1 MKTEAQKWGETAVA
15 FIASA
20 AGTGM
25 FVGLAYLLLP
35 RVHALGIAC
44 CAVAALCFVVFV
56 IQSLKII
63 KWWIV
68 IAQRERLAKRA
79 QADERA

>member
-1 MKTEAQKWGETAVA
+1 VKTEAQKWGETAVA

-20 AGTGM
+20 AGTGI

-44 CAVAALCFVVFV
+44 CVAAALCFVAFA
-56 IQSLKII
+56 IKSITI
-63 KWWIV
+63 MKWWIV
-68 IAQRERLAKRA
+68 IAQRERLAKSA
-79 QADERA
+79 GVDEQA